1 MSRPSTHSAVLGF
14 EATISENG
22 RVCTPCYEAQLVI
35 LKEDTV
41 STDDDLRSLISE
53 LKASLLSIGNIKSED
68 DILNQATYST
78 AVYVGERL
86 LMQQCHQSM
95 RLSPHLSLN

>member
-1 MSRPSTHSAVLGF
+1 M
-14 EATISENG
+14 

-53 LKASLLSIGNIKSED
+53 HKASLLSIGNIKSED
-68 DILNQATYST
+68 VILNQATYST
-78 AVYVGERL
+78 AVLCRREATVFTL
-86 LMQQCHQSM
+86 TISQ
-95 RLSPHLSLN
+95 

>member
-1 MSRPSTHSAVLGF
+1 M
-14 EATISENG
+14 
-22 RVCTPCYEAQLVI
+22 CTPCYEAQLVI

-53 LKASLLSIGNIKSED
+53 LKASIKSED

-86 LMQQCHQSM
+86 LMQQCLLLPSVNETFSSFVSELACVHKRTGSCQISD
-95 RLSPHLSLN
+95 SFA